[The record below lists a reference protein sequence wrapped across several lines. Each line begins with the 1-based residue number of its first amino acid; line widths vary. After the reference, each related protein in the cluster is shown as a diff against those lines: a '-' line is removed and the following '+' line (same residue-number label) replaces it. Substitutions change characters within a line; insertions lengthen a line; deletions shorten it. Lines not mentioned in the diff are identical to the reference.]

1 MAIVIERKQT
11 AFRLSTS
18 LLNKLREAAERENRS
33 LNNYVE
39 SVLMD
44 AVFSNPN
51 KLTLAAMKEAREN
64 RKRSQPIHCSYM
76 DYISTDKKHI
86 STIKEVQ
93 RLGIAG
99 KHAGSKSTKKLQSRV
114 FTRNKMLARYA
125 TAFNAMQRIEAQ
137 KDGENN

>member
-64 RKRSQPIHCSYM
+64 RDLEALDANNLDS
-76 DYISTDKKHI
+76 
-86 STIKEVQ
+86 
-93 RLGIAG
+93 LIA
-99 KHAGSKSTKKLQSRV
+99 SL
-114 FTRNKMLARYA
+114 
-125 TAFNAMQRIEAQ
+125 
-137 KDGENN
+137 

>member
-18 LLNKLREAAERENRS
+18 LLNKLREAAESENRS

-64 RKRSQPIHCSYM
+64 RDLETLDVNNLDS
-76 DYISTDKKHI
+76 
-86 STIKEVQ
+86 V
-93 RLGIAG
+93 IA
-99 KHAGSKSTKKLQSRV
+99 SL
-114 FTRNKMLARYA
+114 
-125 TAFNAMQRIEAQ
+125 
-137 KDGENN
+137 

>member
-1 MAIVIERKQT
+1 MAVVIERKQT

-44 AVFSNPN
+44 AVNSNPN

-64 RKRSQPIHCSYM
+64 RNLETL
-76 DYISTDKKHI
+76 DVNNLET
-86 STIKEVQ
+86 V
-93 RLGIAG
+93 IA
-99 KHAGSKSTKKLQSRV
+99 SL
-114 FTRNKMLARYA
+114 
-125 TAFNAMQRIEAQ
+125 
-137 KDGENN
+137 

>member
-18 LLNKLREAAERENRS
+18 LLNKLREAADRENRS

-44 AVFSNPN
+44 AVLSNPN

-64 RKRSQPIHCSYM
+64 RDLETLDANNLES
-76 DYISTDKKHI
+76 
-86 STIKEVQ
+86 V
-93 RLGIAG
+93 IA
-99 KHAGSKSTKKLQSRV
+99 SL
-114 FTRNKMLARYA
+114 
-125 TAFNAMQRIEAQ
+125 
-137 KDGENN
+137 

>member
-1 MAIVIERKQT
+1 MTTVIERKQT

-18 LLNKLREAAERENRS
+18 LLNKLREAADRENRS

-64 RKRSQPIHCSYM
+64 RDLETLDVNNLDS
-76 DYISTDKKHI
+76 
-86 STIKEVQ
+86 V
-93 RLGIAG
+93 IA
-99 KHAGSKSTKKLQSRV
+99 SL
-114 FTRNKMLARYA
+114 
-125 TAFNAMQRIEAQ
+125 
-137 KDGENN
+137 

>member
-1 MAIVIERKQT
+1 MLYICTTNIIHYITMGVVIERKQT

-44 AVFSNPN
+44 AVNSNPN

-64 RKRSQPIHCSYM
+64 RDLETLDVNNLDS
-76 DYISTDKKHI
+76 
-86 STIKEVQ
+86 
-93 RLGIAG
+93 LIA
-99 KHAGSKSTKKLQSRV
+99 SL
-114 FTRNKMLARYA
+114 
-125 TAFNAMQRIEAQ
+125 
-137 KDGENN
+137 

>member
-11 AFRLSTS
+11 AFRLSTN

-64 RKRSQPIHCSYM
+64 RDLEALDANNLDS
-76 DYISTDKKHI
+76 
-86 STIKEVQ
+86 
-93 RLGIAG
+93 LIA
-99 KHAGSKSTKKLQSRV
+99 SL
-114 FTRNKMLARYA
+114 
-125 TAFNAMQRIEAQ
+125 
-137 KDGENN
+137 

>member
-44 AVFSNPN
+44 AVNNNPN

-64 RKRSQPIHCSYM
+64 RELETLDADNLES
-76 DYISTDKKHI
+76 
-86 STIKEVQ
+86 V
-93 RLGIAG
+93 IA
-99 KHAGSKSTKKLQSRV
+99 SL
-114 FTRNKMLARYA
+114 
-125 TAFNAMQRIEAQ
+125 
-137 KDGENN
+137 

>member
-1 MAIVIERKQT
+1 MLYICTINIIYYITMAVVIERKQT

-64 RKRSQPIHCSYM
+64 RDLETLDVNNLDS
-76 DYISTDKKHI
+76 
-86 STIKEVQ
+86 V
-93 RLGIAG
+93 IA
-99 KHAGSKSTKKLQSRV
+99 SL
-114 FTRNKMLARYA
+114 
-125 TAFNAMQRIEAQ
+125 
-137 KDGENN
+137 

>member
-1 MAIVIERKQT
+1 MLYICTTNIIQHITMAIVIERKQT

-64 RKRSQPIHCSYM
+64 RDLETLDVNNLDS
-76 DYISTDKKHI
+76 
-86 STIKEVQ
+86 
-93 RLGIAG
+93 LIA
-99 KHAGSKSTKKLQSRV
+99 SL
-114 FTRNKMLARYA
+114 
-125 TAFNAMQRIEAQ
+125 
-137 KDGENN
+137 

>member
-1 MAIVIERKQT
+1 MATVIERKQT

-64 RKRSQPIHCSYM
+64 RDLETFDVNNLDS
-76 DYISTDKKHI
+76 
-86 STIKEVQ
+86 
-93 RLGIAG
+93 LIA
-99 KHAGSKSTKKLQSRV
+99 SL
-114 FTRNKMLARYA
+114 
-125 TAFNAMQRIEAQ
+125 
-137 KDGENN
+137 

>member
-1 MAIVIERKQT
+1 MATVIERKQT

-44 AVFSNPN
+44 AVNSNPN

-64 RKRSQPIHCSYM
+64 RDLETLDVNNLDS
-76 DYISTDKKHI
+76 
-86 STIKEVQ
+86 
-93 RLGIAG
+93 LIA
-99 KHAGSKSTKKLQSRV
+99 SL
-114 FTRNKMLARYA
+114 
-125 TAFNAMQRIEAQ
+125 
-137 KDGENN
+137 

>member
-1 MAIVIERKQT
+1 MATVIERKQT

-64 RKRSQPIHCSYM
+64 RELETLDVNNLDS
-76 DYISTDKKHI
+76 
-86 STIKEVQ
+86 V
-93 RLGIAG
+93 IA
-99 KHAGSKSTKKLQSRV
+99 SL
-114 FTRNKMLARYA
+114 
-125 TAFNAMQRIEAQ
+125 
-137 KDGENN
+137 

>member
-1 MAIVIERKQT
+1 MTIVIERKQT

-64 RKRSQPIHCSYM
+64 RDLETLDVNNLDS
-76 DYISTDKKHI
+76 
-86 STIKEVQ
+86 
-93 RLGIAG
+93 LIA
-99 KHAGSKSTKKLQSRV
+99 SL
-114 FTRNKMLARYA
+114 
-125 TAFNAMQRIEAQ
+125 
-137 KDGENN
+137 

>member
-1 MAIVIERKQT
+1 MKEQRKQT

-64 RKRSQPIHCSYM
+64 RDLETLDVNNLDS
-76 DYISTDKKHI
+76 
-86 STIKEVQ
+86 
-93 RLGIAG
+93 LIA
-99 KHAGSKSTKKLQSRV
+99 SL
-114 FTRNKMLARYA
+114 
-125 TAFNAMQRIEAQ
+125 
-137 KDGENN
+137 